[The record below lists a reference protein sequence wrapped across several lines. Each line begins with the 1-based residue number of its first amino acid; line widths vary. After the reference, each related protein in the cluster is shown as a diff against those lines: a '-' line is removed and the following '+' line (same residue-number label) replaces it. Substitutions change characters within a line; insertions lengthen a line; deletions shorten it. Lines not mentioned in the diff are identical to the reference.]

1 MVDVHQCDRRHG
13 IASSPKVIEQPG
25 VPIMTEI
32 SRSDTKATAG
42 DAVEI
47 LGALPDERI
56 AAILATGVTVRQ
68 LEEAAAWA
76 AGESDVM
83 GHMRRPVS
91 GPVAAVYDILTA
103 NEAYAEDRD

>member
-1 MVDVHQCDRRHG
+1 
-13 IASSPKVIEQPG
+13 
-25 VPIMTEI
+25 MTN
-32 SRSDTKATAG
+32 SDLDCAKATAS

-47 LGALPDERI
+47 LGPMPDARV
-56 AAILATGVTVRQ
+56 AAILATGATVEQ

-83 GHMRRPVS
+83 SELRRPVI

-103 NEAYAEDRD
+103 DEALAEDRD

>member
-1 MVDVHQCDRRHG
+1 MFATG
-13 IASSPKVIEQPG
+13 IKQPG
-25 VPIMTEI
+25 DLLMTEPGRI
-32 SRSDTKATAG
+32 STKASAT

-47 LGALPDERI
+47 LGPMPDERV
-56 AAILATGVTVRQ
+56 AAILATGATVRQ

-83 GHMRRPVS
+83 GQLRRPVT

-103 NEAYAEDRD
+103 NEVFAEDRD

>member
-1 MVDVHQCDRRHG
+1 
-13 IASSPKVIEQPG
+13 
-25 VPIMTEI
+25 MTETERKRI
-32 SRSDTKATAG
+32 QATAD

-47 LGALPDERI
+47 LGHLPDERI
-56 AAILATGVTVRQ
+56 AAILATGATVQQ

-83 GHMRRPVS
+83 GQMRRPVS

-103 NEAYAEDRD
+103 NEVFAEDRD